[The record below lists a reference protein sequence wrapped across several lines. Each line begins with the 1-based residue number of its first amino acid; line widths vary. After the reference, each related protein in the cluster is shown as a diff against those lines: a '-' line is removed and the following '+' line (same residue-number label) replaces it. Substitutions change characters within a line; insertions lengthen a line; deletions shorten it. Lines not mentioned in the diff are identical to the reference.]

1 MRNKKLPLLLSAD
14 FFPVTETN
22 DHIWNQE
29 PEYDTFNYAK
39 VKFPLTSKSKCDL
52 LEKNRKPFRCKSLS
66 KYFSKYDN
74 LKRLKT
80 DSGKIESSL
89 PSEFSS
95 DPNYRDIANFPE
107 VEYPLKASEI
117 WKPNYWNSETDFLYR
132 NVNANNYCIKPTQN
146 EYFKPVKNFE
156 KILEP
161 KPPTL
166 STKSVGN
173 SKKNPISLKK
183 EKNYTNTTVNGIQ
196 KENKT
201 ISLNS
206 SYVDNFHGNV
216 SPISVSTCS
225 PGNNLKNEF
234 IYNVCPIDPKALEKE
249 TEKFFKYDIASN
261 LTTQSEL
268 LVREY
273 AKKFKDEMNSILKS
287 VAEDIILNNF
297 EFTNENIMPPAQM
310 IKQEDIL
317 KSNSRNHDLNIYNE
331 FASPDLLKNRRSQ
344 CFDEFTKNGKD
355 SISSDINLKPKLT
368 SVDNIINTNTDK
380 FKKDMT
386 SIIKSKAENYLAKA
400 TESSNDIL
408 KTNIKYNNLINEMDS
423 LEPKKPQFIEDWQKT
438 QSSIAD
444 VVVNRRID
452 KLNDDMT
459 RKLRIKAEN
468 TFLKP
473 RECSGQ
479 VAGQSLCADNN
490 DKFYFNPKLSS
501 ADDLMCFNL
510 NTINKEV
517 PVLKPLSEKAIN
529 GFHHSAKLTD
539 EVINTHVDNLYNEMT
554 RKMSSKAD
562 TFLLKPYYDYC
573 HGHTIGVQLSSSD
586 DNNNHNYEPKL
597 THIEN
602 LTNLNTDS
610 ISTEMPVL
618 KKVPENINKDFS
630 CFTKLTDTSTNTY
643 VDKLH
648 HEETSKSHSRNGIT
662 RNESDN
668 YKLTCHKKL
677 NAFEELMSL
686 NGKTE
691 HDKNRTSNEVMPVL
705 KFYDVTKTEDRY
717 RTKLKD
723 DSRKSNYINTQKKS
737 NLQHKCRPTQSPQF
751 SEISTKTNS
760 NDDTSNLK
768 QESNNE
774 FSKTSITCENLLPNK
789 NKTSDNEALLICVSD
804 ENDINNN
811 NDKEDDFFLPA
822 NDIGETVVCSDSMDK
837 EIEIEEDFTTD
848 SYPEDDGSD
857 WSSYALSTVAPRTS
871 TVDTLWRDSSVIE
884 PDKSI
889 SYPDEL
895 DQYFLMN

>member
-1 MRNKKLPLLLSAD
+1 MPLLLSAD
-14 FFPVTETN
+14 IFPVTETN

-29 PEYDTFNYAK
+29 PEYDTFNYPK

-66 KYFSKYDN
+66 KCFPKYDN

-80 DSGKIESSL
+80 DSGKIVSSL

-95 DPNYRDIANFPE
+95 DPDYRDIANFPE

-117 WKPNYWNSETDFLYR
+117 WKPNYWNSETDFSYR
-132 NVNANNYCIKPTQN
+132 NVNANNYCIKPTLN
-146 EYFKPVKNFE
+146 ECFKPIKNFAK
-156 KILEP
+156 KIES
-161 KPPTL
+161 KPQIL

-183 EKNYTNTTVNGIQ
+183 EKNYTNTSVNGIQ

-201 ISLNS
+201 ISLNC
-206 SYVDNFHGNV
+206 SYVDNFHGIVN
-216 SPISVSTCS
+216 PISISTCF
-225 PGNNLKNEF
+225 PGNKLKNEF
-234 IYNVCPIDPKALEKE
+234 IYDVCPIDPKALERDK
-249 TEKFFKYDIASN
+249 EKFFKYDIASN
-261 LTTQSEL
+261 LTAQSEL

-273 AKKFKDEMNSILKS
+273 AKKFKDEMKSILKS
-287 VAEDIILNNF
+287 VADDIILSNF

-317 KSNSRNHDLNIYNE
+317 KSNSMNHDLNIYNE

-344 CFDEFTKNGKD
+344 CFDEFAKNGKD
-355 SISSDINLKPKLT
+355 SFLSEINLKPKVT
-368 SVDNIINTNTDK
+368 SIDNLINTNTDK

-400 TESSNDIL
+400 IESPNDIL
-408 KTNIKYNNLINEMDS
+408 KTNINYNNLVKEMDCHK
-423 LEPKKPQFIEDWQKT
+423 LEPKNAHFTEDWQKT

-444 VVVNRRID
+444 VVVNRQVD

-459 RKLRIKAEN
+459 RKLRTKAEN

-473 RECSGQ
+473 HESSHDQFGGQ
-479 VAGQSLCADNN
+479 PLRASNN
-490 DKFYFNPKLSS
+490 DKFYYNPKLSS
-501 ADDLMCFNL
+501 ADDLMCL
-510 NTINKEV
+510 NVNIINKEV
-517 PVLKPLSEKAIN
+517 PVSKPLSENAMN
-529 GFHHSAKLTD
+529 GFHHSTKLTD
-539 EVINTHVDNLYNEMT
+539 EMINTHVDNLHNEMT
-554 RKMSSKAD
+554 RKMTSKAD
-562 TFLLKPYYDYC
+562 TFLLKPYDYC
-573 HGHTIGVQLSSSD
+573 HGQTIGAQLSSSKNN
-586 DNNNHNYEPKL
+586 DNCNYGPKL
-597 THIEN
+597 AYIEN
-602 LTNLNTDS
+602 LTNMNTDS
-610 ISTEMPVL
+610 ISAEITVL
-618 KKVPENINKDFS
+618 KKVPENINKDFH

-643 VDKLH
+643 VDKLQ
-648 HEETSKSHSRNGIT
+648 HEETSKSYSRNGIT

-677 NAFEELMSL
+677 NPFEELISL

-691 HDKNRTSNEVMPVL
+691 HDKNGTSKEVMPVL
-705 KFYDVTKTEDRY
+705 KFYDVTKTEDPCK
-717 RTKLKD
+717 TKLKD

-737 NLQHKCRPTQSPQF
+737 NLPHKCQPTQAPQL

-768 QESNNE
+768 QKSNNE
-774 FSKTSITCENLLPNK
+774 FSKTSITCEILQPYK
-789 NKTSDNEALLICVSD
+789 NETSDNEALLICVSD
-804 ENDINNN
+804 DNDINNN
-811 NDKEDDFFLPA
+811 NNKEDEIFLPA
-822 NDIGETVVCSDSMDK
+822 NDIGETVVCSDLMDK

-895 DQYFLMN
+895 EQYFLMN